1 MSSLTKRLGLAALVV
16 ATTCVLAT
24 SASAQVKI
32 APSPQRIFPA
42 DTNPLI
48 APGVRL
54 QQWAYNTL
62 AIGKVYSQIPPY
74 LLGFN
79 QTGFGGIYQPGAFMP
94 PPAPYFG
101 GGGYSPYYGGGG
113 YSPGGGYSSGGI
125 DPLTGAPIGS
135 GGYSSGGSYYSNPYS
150 GGYYY
155 GSSQDL
161 YAIAQLGLSQE
172 QARILREQALQAKLD
187 TRKKLVDTLA
197 YIRANQYGFNQ
208 EQADIAKRLLE
219 RVQVT
224 PTPTEVASG
233 KSLNILL
240 KDLAKFSPK
249 QLNARTITLDED
261 ILKLLNVTGGHG
273 NLALL
278 RNDGQIPWPGVFSN
292 TTVLPEKMRED
303 MDSYAKLLYY
313 QAANN
318 ANGKVD
324 PNVLRNME
332 LAADKLRENLK
343 KNINNVGGSANY
355 LEGTRFL
362 DDLDAAI
369 LALRRGDAGA
379 YLDFNQ
385 RFAKGGRTV
394 QELVEYMSKNGLSFA
409 PSMPG
414 DERAYQAVQTALAA
428 QSIALHNEVAA
439 AGKY

>member
-1 MSSLTKRLGLAALVV
+1 MTRTLTALAAAATIAVTAIAVPQQAEARWRGGGAVIGGLAAGALIGG
-16 ATTCVLAT
+16 A
-24 SASAQVKI
+24 I
-32 APSPQRIFPA
+32 AGSRYYNGYGYGGDYSTA
-42 DTNPLI
+42 YE
-48 APGVRL
+48 L
-54 QQWAYNTL
+54 Q
-62 AIGKVYSQIPPY
+62 AIG
-74 LLGFN
+74 
-79 QTGFGGIYQPGAFMP
+79 
-94 PPAPYFG
+94 
-101 GGGYSPYYGGGG
+101 
-113 YSPGGGYSSGGI
+113 
-125 DPLTGAPIGS
+125 
-135 GGYSSGGSYYSNPYS
+135 
-150 GGYYY
+150 
-155 GSSQDL
+155 
-161 YAIAQLGLSQE
+161 QLGLNQE

-197 YIRANQYGFNQ
+197 YIRANQYGFTQ

-219 RVQVT
+219 RVQAA
-224 PTPTEVASG
+224 PTTTEVATG

-240 KDLAKFSPK
+240 KDLSKFSTK
-249 QLNARTITLDED
+249 QLSARTYTLDED

-303 MDSYAKLLYY
+303 MDNYAKLLYY

-318 ANGKVD
+318 AGGKVD

-332 LAADKLRENLK
+332 LASDKLRDNLK
-343 KNINNVGGSANY
+343 KNINNVGGSPNY

-369 LALRRGDAGA
+369 LALRKLDAGA

-385 RFAKGGRTV
+385 RFARGGKTV

-428 QSIALHNEVAA
+428 QSVALHGEVAA

>member
-1 MSSLTKRLGLAALVV
+1 MHSPTKCRGAAAVVMGLLLGLAS
-16 ATTCVLAT
+16 
-24 SASAQVKI
+24 SADAQIKI

-42 DTNPLI
+42 DPNPLI

-62 AIGKVYSQIPPY
+62 AIGKVYAQLPPY

-79 QTGFGGIYQPGAFMP
+79 QTPGGGVYNPATVGPGFY
-94 PPAPYFG
+94 APY
-101 GGGYSPYYGGGG
+101 
-113 YSPGGGYSSGGI
+113 GYSSGGI
-125 DPLTGAPIGS
+125 NPLTGSAYTS
-135 GGYSSGGSYYSNPYS
+135 GGYSSYGS
-150 GGYYY
+150 GGYY
-155 GSSQDL
+155 GSDL
-161 YAIAQLGLSQE
+161 SSSSQLGLSQE

-197 YIRANQYGFNQ
+197 YIRANQYGFSQ

-224 PTPTEVASG
+224 PTPTEIASG

-240 KDLAKFSPK
+240 RDLAKFSPK
-249 QLNARTITLDED
+249 QLSARTFTLDED

-273 NLALL
+273 SLALL
-278 RNDGQIPWPGVFSN
+278 RNDGQIPWPAVFAD
-292 TTVLPEKMRED
+292 TKVLPTKMRED

-324 PNVLRNME
+324 PNVLQNLE
-332 LAADKLRENLK
+332 LAAGKLRENLK

-369 LALRRGDAGA
+369 LALRRGDAGLV
-379 YLDFNQ
+379 LDFNQ
-385 RFAKGGRTV
+385 RFAKGGKTV
-394 QELVEYMSKNGLSFA
+394 QELVEYMAKNGLTIA
-409 PSMPG
+409 PAMPG
-414 DERAYQAVQTALAA
+414 DERAYQALQTALAA
-428 QSIALHNEVAA
+428 QSVALHAEVAA
-439 AGKY
+439 AKY